1 MEMQISSDLF
11 YYKEE
16 NWVEWIS
23 NVLDKNIGFP
33 FIQKVD
39 DSLKS
44 FSHILSLFSLTGIP
58 CEEYRKALLNVLI
71 KKLNSKEYGVDE
83 KIQKEASTLK
93 EILAK
98 IRQVDQKK

>member
-1 MEMQISSDLF
+1 MEIHVSAELL
-11 YYKEE
+11 YYKEQ
-16 NWVEWIS
+16 NWMEWIA

-33 FIQKVD
+33 FLKKVD

-58 CEEYRKALLNVLI
+58 CEEYRKALLNVLL

-83 KIQKEASTLK
+83 KIQKEASALK
-93 EILAK
+93 ETLVK
-98 IRQVDQKK
+98 IRQAKK